1 MALIV
6 LAAGVYVTFFQS
18 RGFAKTTAE
27 IVDVRLDSTN
37 ESVVYYP
44 IVEYVVGGKTYTAEL
59 DSGSSSYRLGQTLS
73 IRYDPSNPSV
83 VHAEGSIGLILMIV
97 SGAIL
102 VVIIASAILEKRN
115 GNRDGREVI
124 DNQ

>member
-73 IRYDPSNPSV
+73 IRYDPGNPSV

>member
-1 MALIV
+1 LIV

-18 RGFAKTTAE
+18 RGFSKTTAE

>member
-1 MALIV
+1 MIV